1 MRDKQEIY
9 KNIVDFLAQEG
20 ASEVSVFGSFAR
32 NEEKSSSD
40 IDILV
45 EFERKMGLIEFCG
58 IERRLSDLV
67 GRKVDLLTKSSLSTL
82 IEPFVENDRQII
94 YQKDER

>member
-1 MRDKQEIY
+1 MKNKEEVY

-20 ASEVSVFGSFAR
+20 ASQVSVFGSFAR
-32 NEEKSSSD
+32 DEEDNTSD

-58 IERRLSDLV
+58 IERRLSDFV
-67 GRKVDLLTKSSLSTL
+67 GMKIDLLTKSAINPL
-82 IEPFVENDRQII
+82 IQPFVENDRKII
-94 YQKDER
+94 YQRK